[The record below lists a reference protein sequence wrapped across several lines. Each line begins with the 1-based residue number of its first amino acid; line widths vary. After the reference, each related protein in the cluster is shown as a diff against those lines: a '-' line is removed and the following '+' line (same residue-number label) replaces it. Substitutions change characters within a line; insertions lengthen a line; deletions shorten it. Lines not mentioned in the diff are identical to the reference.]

1 MEERRSIMR
10 TLRFIVEDQIITP
23 DPSCDFAGLVP
34 GTEGYLQAEF
44 SFSQEW
50 NGCGK
55 IAEFRRYSTS
65 EPASVKLA
73 GNTCII
79 PAESLLGKVFKVS
92 VIGIRKGFRIQT
104 NMVEVKQ
111 NG

>member
-1 MEERRSIMR
+1 MR

-23 DPSCDFAGLVP
+23 DPYCDFAGLVP

-65 EPASVKLA
+65 KPASVKLA

>member
-1 MEERRSIMR
+1 MR

-55 IAEFRRYSTS
+55 IAEFRRYVTS
-65 EPASVKLA
+65 EPVSVKLVGDA
-73 GNTCII
+73 CVI
-79 PAESLLGKVFKVS
+79 PSEALIGRSFKVS

>member
-1 MEERRSIMR
+1 MR
-10 TLRFIVEDQIITP
+10 IRILKFIVDGQIVKLDQ
-23 DPSCDFAGLVP
+23 DCDFTGLVP

-44 SFSQEW
+44 SFSDEW

-55 IAEFRRYSTS
+55 IAEFRRYASS
-65 EPASVKLA
+65 EPVSVKLVGDA
-73 GNTCII
+73 CVI
-79 PAESLLGKVFKVS
+79 PAEALTGKAFKIS
-92 VIGIRKGFRIQT
+92 VIGIRPGFRIST